1 MFATGTI
8 GFLSSFYFV
17 HYLFSSVK
25 LDWEVCS
32 KLSVLMIW
40 FIEQGKGGAF
50 GQLFAVQSALLRSL
64 QGHNS
69 MGANGDVI
77 TLEHLRRVVGDFA

>member
-1 MFATGTI
+1 
-8 GFLSSFYFV
+8 L
-17 HYLFSSVK
+17 
-25 LDWEVCS
+25 
-32 KLSVLMIW
+32 
-40 FIEQGKGGAF
+40 IEQGKGGAF

-69 MGANGDVI
+69 MGTNGDVM